1 MSSLRERTRSFA
13 TVAAYIRAEGGIA
26 ALLNDTRERCSAFV
40 TGFQNR
46 FTVNDANPMQL
57 LGLADV
63 AAKAGDRAL
72 VQMALDTVIAS
83 GTCAHLAHYK
93 LGRTALAAS
102 KPETATKHFRKAV
115 ELEADF
121 PPAWMGWARAD
132 HTQGNLMGAVEK
144 ARRFASFNARPTGK
158 EDFAVVASLADF
170 AFEANDREASLPLFR
185 LLEQFDK
192 ARPRDRLR
200 IAECLITDK
209 KYGEA
214 LVLLIDLA
222 ASGYA
227 EPWCDRAMAMCL
239 GQLGRHREAMERAE
253 YAVRARP
260 DNAGFMAT
268 YLEVVARSRDLDLL
282 KHAVTAGPALENS
295 AARTELQARM
305 LALGGDI
312 KAAAALLADS
322 QFTTAGRLFQV
333 SIDIAYQAFAAG
345 HAELAH
351 RLATILSRLA
361 PEDIRTSILRLDI
374 YFREQE
380 WELAASLVAAL
391 SPEQADLPAVLLK
404 RYELASFMRSDSEAE
419 RLWAQLSHQAADN
432 KFLVVSRM
440 RQLAEHKR
448 WDELVDLTLGWLDHE
463 FNYAQIGYVI
473 FRAAQMTARQ
483 KPLLAAVE
491 ALENW
496 QMAGGLVRL
505 HNALLADGATTLHG
519 LDAALASPTL
529 MRDATLYRALAT
541 RRKVMACASMPKRRG
556 ALFLCTDRTYL
567 CSTFVALHSAVG
579 NFGRL
584 ALDVFLIVDD
594 DLVQAAADCANAYRE
609 AGIVVTIVPTSEIVA
624 DAAALNPEYGLFT
637 SGHVLS
643 SAAYY
648 RIFFAQHL
656 ARAGLHD
663 RALYI
668 DSDVLVLHE
677 LDDLLNAAMRDRPI
691 AARLETPRPEVRRAT
706 KLHGMEDGSY
716 FNSGVILFDLRHP
729 ELAAG
734 LNHAVA
740 CIEDETTI
748 LLFHDQCALNLG
760 FRGKVAPLE
769 LGWNWP
775 VGEATRKVDVSPEA
789 GILHFLDR
797 PKPWS
802 AAYGGECSALWFD
815 GWRRLSETVGCAAA
829 MSLMELSAA

>member
-1 MSSLRERTRSFA
+1 MSSLRERTRPFA

-26 ALLNDTRERCSAFV
+26 TLLNDTRERCSAFI

-72 VQMALDTVIAS
+72 VRMALDTVIAS

-93 LGRTALAAS
+93 LGRTALAANDLD
-102 KPETATKHFRKAV
+102 TAAKHFRDAV
-115 ELEADF
+115 ELDADF
-121 PPAWMGWARAD
+121 PPAWMGWARAI
-132 HTQGNLMGAVEK
+132 HALGNSAGAVEK
-144 ARRFASFNARPTGK
+144 ACRFASFNVRPTGK
-158 EDFAVVASLADF
+158 EDFAVVAALADF
-170 AFEANDREASLPLFR
+170 AFEANDRESSLPLFR
-185 LLEQFDK
+185 LLEHIDK

-200 IAECLITDK
+200 IAECLITDR
-209 KYGEA
+209 KYSEA

-227 EPWCDRAMAMCL
+227 EPWCDRAMAICL

-268 YLEVVARSRDLDLL
+268 YLEILARSRDADLL
-282 KHAVTAGPALENS
+282 SHALTAGPAPENS
-295 AARTELQARM
+295 AAGTEIQARL
-305 LALGGDI
+305 LALDGNI
-312 KAAAALLADS
+312 EAAAALLADV
-322 QFTTAGRLFQV
+322 QFNAAGRLFQV
-333 SIDIAYQAFAAG
+333 SIEIAYQAFAG
-345 HAELAH
+345 GNVELAH

-361 PEDIRTSILRLDI
+361 PDDIRTSILRLDI

-380 WELAASLVAAL
+380 WEMATSLLAALP
-391 SPEQADLPAVLLK
+391 PELAELPAVLLK
-404 RYELASFMRSDSEAE
+404 RFELASFMRLSSEAE
-419 RLWAQLSHQAADN
+419 RLWAQLSPQAVDN

-448 WDELVDLTLGWLDHE
+448 WDDLVDLTLGWLDHE

-473 FRAAQMTARQ
+473 FRAAQITGRR
-483 KPLLAAVE
+483 KPLLAAIE

-496 QMAGGLVRL
+496 QSAAGLVRL
-505 HNALLADGATTLHG
+505 HNALLADGATTLRD
-519 LDAALASPTL
+519 LDTALASPIL
-529 MRDATLYRALAT
+529 MRDAALHRALAT
-541 RRKVMACASMPKRRG
+541 RRRVMARASMPKRRD
-556 ALFLCTDRTYL
+556 ALFLCTDKTYL
-567 CSTFVALHSAVG
+567 CSTFVALQSAIG
-579 NFGRL
+579 NAGTL
-584 ALDVFLIVDD
+584 SLDVFLIVDD
-594 DLVQAAADCANAYRE
+594 DLVQAVADCANAYRE
-609 AGIVVTIVPTSEIVA
+609 AGVAVTIVPVSEIIA
-624 DAAALNPEYGLFT
+624 NATALNPEYGLFT

-656 ARAGLHD
+656 ARAGLYD

-668 DSDVLVLHE
+668 DSDVLVLQE
-677 LDDLLNAAMRDRPI
+677 LDDLLNSAMRDRPI
-691 AARLETPRPEVRRAT
+691 AARLETPRPEVRRAS
-706 KLHGMEDGSY
+706 KLHGIEDGSY
-716 FNSGVILFDLRHP
+716 FNSGVMLFDLRHP
-729 ELAAG
+729 DLAAG
-734 LNHAVA
+734 LSHAVA

-775 VGEATRKVDVSPEA
+775 VGETTRKVDVPPDA

-815 GWRRLSETVGCAAA
+815 AWRRLSETLGCAAA
-829 MSLMELSAA
+829 MSLMELSSA